1 MNKNLI
7 IEATK
12 KYAKDKLDGEATGH
26 DFLHISRVYITAKY
40 IAEKEGADL
49 FIVEITALLHDIA
62 DWKFNDGN
70 ADIGP
75 KLAGEWLKSL
85 DMPIEDIDK
94 VTKIIRTMSFKGGTT
109 DSSQETMEGK
119 IVQDA
124 DRLDA
129 LGAIGIAR
137 AFAYGGF
144 KGREIYN
151 PDIKPENFKSFEAY
165 KNNKGTSINH
175 FYEKLLLLKDLM
187 NTKTGKAM
195 AEERHEFMVNFLK
208 EFNKETYT
216 REAVKREERRERNS

>member
-1 MNKNLI
+1 MDKNLI

-12 KYAKDKLDGEATGH
+12 KYAKSKLDGEATGH
-26 DFLHISRVYITAKY
+26 DFWHILRVYNTAKY
-40 IAEKEGADL
+40 IADKEGSDL

-85 DMPIEDIDK
+85 DVPREDIDK

-109 DSSQETMEGK
+109 DSSQKTMEGK

-129 LGAIGIAR
+129 VGAIGIAR

-151 PDIKPENFKSFEAY
+151 PDIKPENFKDFKAY

-187 NTKTGKAM
+187 NTKTGKAL
-195 AEERHEFMVNFLK
+195 AEERHEFMVNYLK
-208 EFNKETYT
+208 EFNKETCN
-216 REAVKREERRERNS
+216 K

>member
-12 KYAKDKLDGEATGH
+12 KYTKKKLDGEATGH
-26 DFLHISRVYITAKY
+26 DFLHIVRVYNAAKY

-49 FIVEITALLHDIA
+49 FIVEITALLHDIS

-70 ADIGP
+70 VDIGP

-85 DMPIEDIDK
+85 AVPEQEIDK

-151 PDIKPENFKSFEAY
+151 PHIKPEKFKSFEAY

-187 NTKTGKAM
+187 NTKTGKDL
-195 AEERHEFMVNFLK
+195 AEYRHEFMITFLK
-208 EFNKETYT
+208 EFNEETGSSG
-216 REAVKREERRERNS
+216 K